1 MFAGS
6 CLTIAQSVGRTVAP
20 QFATSPIKAR
30 RALFLTLLAVVA
42 RLAGA
47 SPVPGAAF
55 QRVLL
60 HALTLLRAASSKG
73 PPGTGEVAEAPVQP
87 RVTQAG
93 SIQPVAIAAVGTVAL
108 LVAVLPEESF
118 GTSVFTKCPLNS
130 WRAATLPRD
139 GVAGASVLAL
149 TNTGTAVTIRP
160 TGASFVA
167 DDASPS
173 R

>member
-60 HALTLLRAASSKG
+60 HALTLL
-73 PPGTGEVAEAPVQP
+73 
-87 RVTQAG
+87 
-93 SIQPVAIAAVGTVAL
+93 
-108 LVAVLPEESF
+108 
-118 GTSVFTKCPLNS
+118 
-130 WRAATLPRD
+130 
-139 GVAGASVLAL
+139 
-149 TNTGTAVTIRP
+149 
-160 TGASFVA
+160 
-167 DDASPS
+167 
-173 R
+173 

>member
-1 MFAGS
+1 M
-6 CLTIAQSVGRTVAP
+6 
-20 QFATSPIKAR
+20 
-30 RALFLTLLAVVA
+30 
-42 RLAGA
+42 
-47 SPVPGAAF
+47 
-55 QRVLL
+55 
-60 HALTLLRAASSKG
+60 
-73 PPGTGEVAEAPVQP
+73 AEAPVQP
-87 RVTQAG
+87 GVTQAG

-118 GTSVFTKCPLNS
+118 GTSVFTKCPLDS

-149 TNTGTAVTIRP
+149 TNTGTAVTVRP